1 MSFEI
6 PRRQYADL
14 YGPTTGDAIRL
25 ADTDLFLEIE
35 KDLTVY
41 GEEVVFGGGKVIRDG
56 MGQNGQVTRDG
67 DGSGDLGSGGGVPD
81 TVITNA
87 VILDYTGIYKADVA
101 IRDGHIFKIGKA
113 GNPQI
118 TDGVDIVIGASTEII
133 AGERKILTAGGVDTH
148 IHFISPDQIPT
159 ALTSGITTMIGGGTG
174 PAEGTKATTVTPG
187 KWHIQRMLQAA
198 EGFPMNIGLFGK
210 GHASAVEPLA
220 EQIRAGAIGL
230 KVHEDWG
237 STTSSIDTSLTVADE
252 YDVQVA
258 IHTDTLN
265 ECGFVEDTIRA
276 INGRV
281 IHTFH
286 TEGAGGGH
294 APDIIKIAGM
304 PNVLPASTNPTLPY
318 TRNTIE
324 EHLDMLMVCHHLNPD
339 IPEDVAFADSRIRA
353 ETIAAE
359 DVLQDLGIFSITSSD
374 SQAMGRV
381 GEVITR
387 TWQVA
392 DKMKKQ
398 RGVLAD
404 PAGPAG
410 DGGGAHGSAGSDN
423 FRIKRYVAKY
433 TINPA
438 IAQGIADSVGSVEV
452 GKFADLV
459 LWDPAFFGVKP
470 ELVLKGGQ
478 IAYALMG
485 DANAS
490 IPTPQPRTMRPMFA
504 AFGKA
509 VQQSSITFLSKAA
522 IDAGVPAELGLE
534 KVIRPVSGIRSLTKA
549 DLKYNDATPDI
560 RVDPET
566 YQVSVDGE
574 DVTCEPS
581 DVLPMAQRYFLF

>member
-14 YGPTTGDAIRL
+14 YGPTAGDKIRL
-25 ADTDLFLEIE
+25 ADTELFLEIE
-35 KDLTVY
+35 QDLTVY

-56 MGQNGQVTRDG
+56 MGQNGQAVRDE
-67 DGSGDLGSGGGVPD
+67 DIPD

-87 VILDYTGIYKADVA
+87 VILDYTGIYKADIA
-101 IRDGHIFKIGKA
+101 LKDGHIFKIGKA

-118 TDGVDIVIGASTEII
+118 TDGVTITIGASTEII
-133 AGERKILTAGGVDTH
+133 AGERKILTAGGIDTH
-148 IHFISPDQIPT
+148 IHFISPDQVPT
-159 ALTSGITTMIGGGTG
+159 ALASGVTTMIGGGTG

-198 EGFPMNIGLFGK
+198 EGLPINIGLFGK

-237 STTSSIDTSLTVADE
+237 STTSSIDTSLKVADE

-398 RGVLAD
+398 RGVLED
-404 PAGPAG
+404 PRG
-410 DGGGAHGSAGSDN
+410 DGAAGTHGSAGSDN
-423 FRIKRYVAKY
+423 FRLKRYVAKY

-490 IPTPQPRTMRPMFA
+490 IPTPQPRTMRHMFG

-509 VQQSSITFLSKAA
+509 VQQCSITFLSKAA
-522 IDAGVPAELGLE
+522 IDAGVPGELGLE

-560 RVDPET
+560 QVDPET
-566 YQVSVDGE
+566 YQVTVDGE